1 MNKAEI
7 TDDALRDIIYR
18 NTPVWRTTPIPEE
31 ERVMAFLRYI
41 WENHPEYCPEVEE
54 YSGMC
59 HPLEFTFAVLEYVKN
74 MLGEKD
80 CLAGLDFIYENG
92 AMWVYPNSDI
102 FKFDIDLRKWI
113 GEELALDENWRFEL
127 WRDNQKEFE
136 LYEKQSKFNESVE
149 FIVGDENGGNEPYRV
164 STVMDMIEGVVNSYF
179 DGLAYVYQKFKK
191 IKENK

>member
-1 MNKAEI
+1 MNKVEI
-7 TDDALRDIIYR
+7 TDDALMDVIYKNR
-18 NTPVWRTTPIPEE
+18 PYYSTIQIPNE
-31 ERVMAFLRYI
+31 ERVVSFLRYI

-59 HPLEFTFAVLEYVKN
+59 HPLEFTFAMLEYVKN

-80 CLAGLDFIYENG
+80 CLAGLDFIHEQLAAVVERN
-92 AMWVYPNSDI
+92 MN
-102 FKFDIDLRKWI
+102 KWI
-113 GEELALDENWRFEL
+113 SKQATISDNWRFEL

-136 LYEKQSKFNESVE
+136 LYEVQSKFNESVE
-149 FIVGDENGGNEPYRV
+149 FIVRDENGGNAPYRV

-191 IKENK
+191 IKEKK